1 MTADDPPTDGGGSEG
16 RTVRRRP
23 FALDLTRPLGT
34 ARGDIARREGFV
46 VTVEPAGNRSE
57 AVGVGE
63 ATPLPGWTESHEDCA
78 AALDAVSDGDG
89 TDAPLGALRAESTP
103 AARHGVSL
111 ALADAAARDAGR
123 SLAERLANEADV
135 DASPAAAVPVNATV
149 GDGSPAETVAA
160 ATQAVDEGFDCLKLK
175 VGARDVDE
183 DVERVRSVREAV
195 GDAVSLRADAN
206 GAWDREAARRA
217 LDALAAFDLAYVEQ
231 PLPADDL
238 DGLAALRGE
247 ARGGAVPVAADESV
261 AARGVDAVL
270 EADAADAAERRY
282 PYLTEKQREAYLAC
296 ELGDTVLKP
305 MALGGPDRAL
315 SAALRARSAGVDPVV
330 TTTVDAVVARTAA
343 VHVAAAIGGVSPCG
357 LATGTLLDEDLA
369 SDPCP
374 IDDGQ
379 IAVPTGP
386 GIAGGAFD
394 DLRRE

>member
-1 MTADDPPTDGGGSEG
+1 MTDDDPPSDGDSGEL

-34 ARGDIARREGFV
+34 ARGDIDRREGFV
-46 VTVEPAGNRSE
+46 VTVDPAGNGSE

-63 ATPLPGWTESHEDCA
+63 ATPLPGWTESYEDCGA
-78 AALDAVSDGDG
+78 ELDAVGHGDG
-89 TDAPLGALRAESTP
+89 SDALRAESTP

-111 ALADAAARDAGR
+111 ALADAAAREAGR

-135 DASPAAAVPVNATV
+135 GASPADAVPVNATV
-149 GDGSPAETVAA
+149 GDGSAAETAA
-160 ATQAVDEGFDCLKLK
+160 AAAQAVDEGFDCLKLK
-175 VGARDVDE
+175 VGARDVE
-183 DVERVRSVREAV
+183 GDVERVRAVREAV

-206 GAWDREAARRA
+206 GAWDREAARCA

-231 PLPADDL
+231 PLPVDDL

-261 AARGVDAVL
+261 AARGIDAVL
-270 EADAADAAERRY
+270 EADAADAV
-282 PYLTEKQREAYLAC
+282 
-296 ELGDTVLKP
+296 VLKP

-315 SAALRARSAGVDPVV
+315 AAALRARSAGVDPVV

-343 VHVAAAIGGVSPCG
+343 VHVAAAIPEVSPCG

-369 SDPCP
+369 PDPCP
-374 IDDGQ
+374 IDDGRM
-379 IAVPTGP
+379 AVPTGP
-386 GIAGGAFD
+386 GLAGGAFD

>member
-1 MTADDPPTDGGGSEG
+1 MTDGAPPGEGGGGEI

-34 ARGDIARREGFV
+34 ARGDIDRREGFV
-46 VTVEPAGNRSE
+46 VTTEPANDGSD

-63 ATPLPGWTESHEDCA
+63 ATPLPGWTESYEACD
-78 AALDAVSDGDG
+78 AALDGVSDDDG
-89 TDAPLGALRAESTP
+89 PDSPLEALSAASTP

-111 ALADAAARDAGR
+111 ALADAASRAVRR
-123 SLAERLANEADV
+123 PLAELLANEADV
-135 DASPAAAVPVNATV
+135 DTSPADAVPVNATV
-149 GDGSPAETVAA
+149 GDGTPEESAAEAER
-160 ATQAVDEGFDCLKLK
+160 AVDEGFDCLKLK

-247 ARGGAVPVAADESV
+247 ARGGAVPVAADESI

-270 EADAADAAERRY
+270 EADAADAV
-282 PYLTEKQREAYLAC
+282 
-296 ELGDTVLKP
+296 VLKP

-343 VHVAAAIGGVSPCG
+343 VHVAAAIAGVSPCG